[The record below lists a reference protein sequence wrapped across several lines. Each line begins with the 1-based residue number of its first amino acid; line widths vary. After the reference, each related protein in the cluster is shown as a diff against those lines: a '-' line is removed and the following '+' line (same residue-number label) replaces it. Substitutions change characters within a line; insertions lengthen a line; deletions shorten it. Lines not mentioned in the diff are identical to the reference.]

1 MLAPEL
7 SLPLGECVAEVHRLG
22 RRRTASGT
30 AYVATGSGAP
40 LLLLHGVGM
49 RLEAWAP
56 QIVRF
61 ARGHCVIALDLPGH
75 GESAPLPVG
84 SGLKDF
90 VAWLERTL
98 DELALAQVSLAGHSM
113 GSLIAG
119 GAVASFPDR
128 IARVACLNGVFR
140 REPQAKRAV
149 LERAAAIWTEG
160 VDTEGPLQRWFDE
173 DAAGGVARDLVVGWL
188 SSIDPRAYAT
198 AYTAFATGDE
208 TFAAAWTRVEVP
220 ALFLTGDGDP
230 NSTPAMSRHMA
241 SLAPH
246 GRAVVIEG
254 HRHMVNLTA
263 PAAVN
268 AALEEWLAEVA

>member
-1 MLAPEL
+1 MLAAEL
-7 SLPLGECVAEVHRLG
+7 SPSLSECVAEVQRLG
-22 RRRTASGT
+22 RRKTAGGT

-40 LLLLHGVGM
+40 LVLLHGVGM

-61 ARGHCVIALDLPGH
+61 ARSHRVIAFDLPGH
-75 GESAPLPVG
+75 CESAPLPVG
-84 SGLKDF
+84 SGLRDF
-90 VAWLERTL
+90 VAWLGRTL
-98 DELALAQVSLAGHSM
+98 DELALERISLAGHSM

-119 GAVASFPDR
+119 GAVASFPEK

-160 VDTEGPLQRWFDE
+160 VDTEGPLQRWFE
-173 DAAGGVARDLVVGWL
+173 DDAVGAVARDLVVGWL
-188 SSIDPRAYAT
+188 SLVDPLAYAT
-198 AYTAFATGDE
+198 TYTAFATGDE
-208 TFAAAWTRVEVP
+208 TFAADWPRVEAP

-241 SLAPH
+241 GLARN

-268 AALEEWLAEVA
+268 AALEQWLAEAG